1 MKVHILGAGSL
12 GSAIGGALAAAGSEV
27 TLITRSRAHVDA
39 IENAGLRMRTDDGER
54 VVKVHAALACDGLE
68 PADLLIVLV
77 KSFDTLEA
85 ITAARSIV
93 GDNTTV
99 LSLQNGLGH
108 ETVLA
113 EVCGTERVI
122 AGKSYVGG
130 DMVRPGYVIAGTRGK
145 RTIVGELDGNVTARI
160 TAISDEFER
169 AGLST
174 TVSDNIMGVMWDKL
188 LVNVS
193 TGALSAIT
201 GLAYG
206 ELYRVPEIEACA
218 VSAVCEAMAVAA
230 AEGVTLSIDAPR
242 DAWLMAGTGLPADFR
257 TSMLQSLDKGSITEI
272 DFINGAVV
280 RIGRRHNVATP
291 VNAALVAAVKGI
303 EHRMFSEAKEN
314 AQ

>member
-1 MKVHILGAGSL
+1 MRVHILGAGSL
-12 GSAIGGALAAAGSEV
+12 GSAIGGTLAAAGTDV
-27 TLITRSRAHVDA
+27 TLISRSHAHVEA
-39 IENAGLRMRTDDGER
+39 IDNAGLRMRTDDGER
-54 VVKVHAALACDGLE
+54 VVKVHAAINCEGLE

-77 KSFDTLEA
+77 KSFDTLSA
-85 ITAARSIV
+85 ITAAQSIV
-93 GDNTTV
+93 GENTTV
-99 LSLQNGLGH
+99 LSMQNGLGH
-108 ETVLA
+108 ETLLA
-113 EVCGTERVI
+113 EVCGAERVI

-145 RTIVGELDGNVTARI
+145 RTIIGELDGTITPRI
-160 TAISDEFER
+160 TAIRDEFER
-169 AGLST
+169 AGLT
-174 TVSDNIMGVMWDKL
+174 TIVSENIVGVMWDKL

-218 VSAVCEAMAVAA
+218 VAAVSEAMAVAA
-230 AEGVTLSIDAPR
+230 AEGVSLSIDAPR

-272 DFINGAVV
+272 DYINGAVV
-280 RIGRRHNVATP
+280 RIGQRHSVATP

-303 EHRMFSEAKEN
+303 EHRMVVSQKDGP
-314 AQ
+314 Q